1 VSGIGDDVT
10 RDQLEHVI
18 RAAATI
24 ADDDDIVVIG
34 SQAILGQFPNAP
46 ASLLVSA
53 EADVWPR
60 NHPERWELIDGAI
73 GELSLFHDT
82 FGYYAQG
89 VGRETAVLPQGW
101 ESRLVRVSSP
111 ATRGATGWCLEVH
124 DLVVS
129 KYAAG
134 REKDA
139 LFVRDVIAHKMVDA
153 VTLLQRLEVTSLES
167 QAKTE
172 IAARIRRD
180 FSGVHHATQ

>member
-1 VSGIGDDVT
+1 MT

-34 SQAILGQFPNAP
+34 SQAILGQFPDAP
-46 ASLLVSA
+46 PSLLVSN

-60 NHPERWELIDGAI
+60 NHPDRWELIDGAI

-89 VGRETAVLPQGW
+89 VGRETAVLPKGW
-101 ESRLVRVSSP
+101 ENRLVRVSTP

-129 KYAAG
+129 KYAAA

-139 LFVRDVIAHKMVDA
+139 AFIRGVIAHGMADEA
-153 VTLLQRLEVTSLES
+153 TLLGRLDATPVPAPQR
-167 QAKTE
+167 AE
-172 IAARIRRD
+172 IATRIRRD
-180 FSGVHHATQ
+180 FSAAGKKR

>member
-1 VSGIGDDVT
+1 MT

-34 SQAILGQFPNAP
+34 SQAILGQFPDAP
-46 ASLLVSA
+46 PGLLVSN

-60 NHPERWELIDGAI
+60 NHPDRWELIDGAI

-89 VGRETAVLPQGW
+89 AGRETAVLPQNW
-101 ESRLVRVSSP
+101 ENLLVRISTP
-111 ATRGATGWCLEVH
+111 ATRGATGWCLEIH

-129 KYAAG
+129 GYVAG
-134 REKDA
+134 RERDA
-139 LFVRDVIAHKMVDA
+139 AFVSGVIAHGMVDES
-153 VTLLQRLEVTSLES
+153 TLLERLDATPVPAQQRAV
-167 QAKTE
+167 
-172 IAARIRRD
+172 IAARIRED
-180 FSGVHHATQ
+180 FSAGRKER

>member
-1 VSGIGDDVT
+1 VR

-24 ADDDDIVVIG
+24 ADDDDIVVVG
-34 SQAILGQFPNAP
+34 SQAVLGQFPDAP
-46 ASLLVSA
+46 EDLCVSV

-89 VGRETAVLPQGW
+89 VGRETAILPGGW
-101 ESRLVRVSSP
+101 EERLVAVRTP

-134 REKDA
+134 REKDRA
-139 LFVRDVIAHKMVDA
+139 FVKAAIAHGMVERT
-153 VTLLQRLEVTSLES
+153 TLLRRLESTPLAPE
-167 QAKTE
+167 
-172 IAARIRRD
+172 RRRLVVAQIEGD
-180 FSGVHHATQ
+180 FGRTVEKKPGD

>member
-1 VSGIGDDVT
+1 MT

-46 ASLLVSA
+46 PSLLVSK

-89 VGRETAVLPQGW
+89 VGRETAVLPEGW
-101 ESRLVRVSSP
+101 ETRLVRVSTP

-139 LFVRDVIAHKMVDA
+139 LFIREVIAHGMVDQA
-153 VTLLQRLEVTSLES
+153 TLLERLEVTPFETPLKG
-167 QAKTE
+167 A
-172 IAARIRRD
+172 IVARIRRD

>member
-1 VSGIGDDVT
+1 VT

-24 ADDDDIVVIG
+24 SDDDDIVVIG

-46 ASLLVSA
+46 ASLLVSN

-60 NHPERWELIDGAI
+60 NHPDRWELIDGAI

-89 VGRETAVLPQGW
+89 VGRETAILPQGW
-101 ESRLVRVSSP
+101 ETRLVRVSTP

-124 DLVVS
+124 DLVVF

-139 LFVRDVIAHKMVDA
+139 LFVREVIAHGMVEEP
-153 VTLLQRLEVTSLES
+153 TLLQRLEGTLVDPRLK
-167 QAKTE
+167 AE
-172 IAARIRRD
+172 IDARIRRD
-180 FSGVHHATQ
+180 FAAARHALR